1 MVETHPPVRGT
12 ARMTVVT
19 LPAEIDVGNAHRLGK
34 DLQAAFAPGVT
45 IVVADMTATA
55 FCDSGGIRALVLA
68 AKRGAAD
75 GAELRVVP
83 SVRVLRVMT
92 VMGLDCWLK
101 LYPSLHEALATLPG
115 GDRE

>member
-1 MVETHPPVRGT
+1 MVEAHPPVRGT

-19 LPAEIDVGNAHRLGK
+19 LPAEIDVGNAHCLGE
-34 DLQAAFAPGVT
+34 DLQAAFASGAT
-45 IVVADMTATA
+45 TVVADMRATE

-68 AKRGAAD
+68 ARRGAAD

-83 SVRVLRVMT
+83 SARVLRVMT

-101 LYPSLHEALATLPG
+101 LYPSLHDALATLTAG
-115 GDRE
+115 